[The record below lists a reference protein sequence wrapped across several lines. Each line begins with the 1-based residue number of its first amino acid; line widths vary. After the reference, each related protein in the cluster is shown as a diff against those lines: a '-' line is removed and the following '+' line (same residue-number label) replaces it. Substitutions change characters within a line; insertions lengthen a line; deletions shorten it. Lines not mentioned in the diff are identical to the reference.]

1 MEHDHTAQS
10 VIAGNAAAAVAAVE
24 GALPPRPKIGAEEL
38 RKANMILKRY
48 KEGKTRLEQRII
60 DNEQFWKLRHWE
72 QMEKQGE
79 GGNSGDPQP
88 ASGWLVNCIL
98 SKHADAMDC
107 YPSPTVLPREPDDRQ
122 EARRLSRILPVILKK
137 NQFKRIYSSAWWY
150 KLKSGCAV
158 YGVFWDGTKLGG
170 LGDISVK
177 RMDLL
182 NLFWEPGVTDIQ
194 DSAHFFS
201 TELRDNEKL
210 LEEYPQLEGKLG
222 RGSMTLSRY
231 LYDDTVDTSDKSL
244 VVDWYYHTNV
254 EGRKVLQYCKYVG
267 ETVLYATENDTVRP
281 TRTQMAGVDE
291 EGRPVLQQV
300 PCGPSMAQRGWYDHG
315 KYPFVFDVLFPEEG
329 TPCGY
334 GYVDLC
340 KSPQKQIDLMNQAIL
355 KNTLANAT
363 PRFFIRS
370 DGAVNENEY
379 ADWTRPFVHTNGN
392 LGADSIAPIRAGSLD
407 SVYVAI
413 LNNKI
418 AEMKETAGN
427 RDVAN
432 GGTAS
437 GVTAGTAIAALQESS
452 GKLSRNMIDDGY
464 EAFAD
469 VVTLCIELIRQFYQ
483 LPRQF
488 RLLGAM
494 GTEEFISY
502 DCSGLQP
509 KAMDDGVSVSY
520 RVPEFDLE
528 IGAEQESPYRTAEHN
543 QLALQLFQLGFFR
556 EELADQALR
565 CLELMEF
572 KNKDQLVRLIAGGR
586 TQAAEIAALR
596 QQLLQLAQVVDEA
609 KGTRLAPA
617 LAAEY
622 AGSSPASAV
631 AGTTPQPKNVSAME
645 RSRKQ
650 SRGGAAP
657 MIKAA
662 FGDNSL
668 WVCGHS
674 GCGPKGQDIVCAA
687 VSILTEATAAALKA
701 RDIPAIIVRGD
712 GFFACAAGSGGDMM
726 EPARQ
731 GLLLLARHYG
741 DNVEV
746 RDLRTGRERHA

>member
-1 MEHDHTAQS
+1 MEHNDTAQS
-10 VIAGNAAAAVAAVE
+10 VIARDAAAAMAAAD
-24 GALPPRPKIGAEEL
+24 GALPVRPKIGAEEL
-38 RKANMILKRY
+38 RRANGILKKY

-72 QMEKQGE
+72 QMEKEGQ

-107 YPSPTVLPREPDDRQ
+107 YPAPTVLPREPDDRQ
-122 EARRLSRILPVILKK
+122 EAQRLSRILPVVLKK
-137 NQFKRIYSSAWWY
+137 NQFKRTYSSAWWY

-201 TELRDNEKL
+201 TELVDNDKL
-210 LEEYPQLEGKLG
+210 LAEYPQLEGKLG
-222 RGSMTLSRY
+222 RGNFTMSRY
-231 LYDDTVDTSDKSL
+231 LYDDTVDTSNKSL
-244 VVDWYYHTNV
+244 VVDWYYHTNM

-267 ETVLYATENDTVRP
+267 ETVLYATENDTVQP
-281 TRTQMAGVDE
+281 TETQLMGADE
-291 EGRPVLQQV
+291 NGRPVMGQV

-334 GYVDLC
+334 GYIDLC

-392 LGADSIAPIRAGSLD
+392 LGSDSIAPIRAGSLD

-418 AEMKETAGN
+418 GEMKETAGN

-469 VVTLCIELIRQFYQ
+469 VVTLCIELIRQFYE

-494 GTEEFISY
+494 GTEEFVSY
-502 DCSGLQP
+502 DHSGLQP
-509 KAMDDGVSVSY
+509 RVMDDGVTVSY

-528 IGAEQESPYRTAEHN
+528 IGAERESPYRTAEAN
-543 QLALQLFQLGFFR
+543 QLALQLFQMGFFR
-556 EELADQALR
+556 DDLADQALR

-572 KNKDQLVRLIAGGR
+572 KNKDQLARVISGGQ
-586 TQAAEIAALR
+586 TQARQIAALR
-596 QQLLQLAQVVDEA
+596 QQLLQLAHVVDEA
-609 KGTRLAPA
+609 KGTHLAESLSA
-617 LAAEY
+617 EQGGGQNAA
-622 AGSSPASAV
+622 ASAGKAV
-631 AGTTPQPKNVSAME
+631 QESHSAME
-645 RSRKQ
+645 RSRQQ
-650 SRGGAAP
+650 SRE
-657 MIKAA
+657 
-662 FGDNSL
+662 
-668 WVCGHS
+668 V
-674 GCGPKGQDIVCAA
+674 
-687 VSILTEATAAALKA
+687 
-701 RDIPAIIVRGD
+701 VR
-712 GFFACAAGSGGDMM
+712 
-726 EPARQ
+726 PR
-731 GLLLLARHYG
+731 
-741 DNVEV
+741 
-746 RDLRTGRERHA
+746 

>member
-122 EARRLSRILPVILKK
+122 EAQRLSRILPVILKK
-137 NQFKRIYSSAWWY
+137 NQFKRTYSSAWWY

-210 LEEYPQLEGKLG
+210 LAEYPQLEGKLG

-281 TRTQMAGVDE
+281 TRTQMTGVDE
-291 EGRPVLQQV
+291 EGRPILQQV

-556 EELADQALR
+556 EDLADQALR

-596 QQLLQLAQVVDEA
+596 QQVLQLAQVVDEA

-650 SRGGAAP
+650 SRE
-657 MIKAA
+657 
-662 FGDNSL
+662 
-668 WVCGHS
+668 
-674 GCGPKGQDIVCAA
+674 A
-687 VSILTEATAAALKA
+687 VQP
-701 RDIPAIIVRGD
+701 R
-712 GFFACAAGSGGDMM
+712 
-726 EPARQ
+726 
-731 GLLLLARHYG
+731 
-741 DNVEV
+741 
-746 RDLRTGRERHA
+746 

>member
-1 MEHDHTAQS
+1 MEHNDTAQS
-10 VIAGNAAAAVAAVE
+10 AADILAR
-24 GALPPRPKIGAEEL
+24 PRIGPEEL
-38 RKANMILKRY
+38 RRANGILKKY
-48 KEGKTRLEQRII
+48 KEGKARLEQRII

-72 QMEKQGE
+72 QMEKEGQ

-107 YPSPTVLPREPDDRQ
+107 YPAPTVLPREPDDRL
-122 EARRLSRILPVILKK
+122 EAQRLSRILPVVLKK
-137 NQFKRIYSSAWWY
+137 NQFKRTYSSAWWY

-182 NLFWEPGVTDIQ
+182 NLFWEPGATDIQ

-201 TELRDNEKL
+201 TELVDNERL
-210 LEEYPQLEGKLG
+210 LADYPQLEGKLG
-222 RGSMTLSRY
+222 RGGFTLSRY
-231 LYDDTVDTSDKSL
+231 LYDDTVNTTGKSL
-244 VVDWYYHTNV
+244 VVDWYYHTAV
-254 EGRKVLQYCKYVG
+254 EGRRVLQYCKYVG
-267 ETVLYATENDTVRP
+267 ETVLYATENDTVQP
-281 TRTQMAGVDE
+281 TETRFLGTDE
-291 EGRPVLQQV
+291 EGRPVMGQA

-334 GYVDLC
+334 GYIDLC

-432 GGTAS
+432 GGTAA

-469 VVTLCIELIRQFYQ
+469 VVTLCIELIRQFYEM
-483 LPRQF
+483 PRQF

-494 GTEEFISY
+494 GTEEFVSY
-502 DCSGLQP
+502 DRSGLQP
-509 KAMDDGVSVSY
+509 RVMDDGVNVSY

-528 IGAEQESPYRTAEHN
+528 IGAERESPYRTAEAN
-543 QLALQLFQLGFFR
+543 QLALQLFQMGFFR
-556 EELADQALR
+556 EDLADQALR
-565 CLELMEF
+565 CLELMDF
-572 KNKDQLVRLIAGGR
+572 KNKDQLARIISGGR
-586 TQAAEIAALR
+586 TQAAEMAAMR

-609 KGTRLAPA
+609 KGTHLAER
-617 LAAEY
+617 LAAEQ
-622 AGSSPASAV
+622 ADGGSAAP
-631 AGTTPQPKNVSAME
+631 GTSRDAAARGAME
-645 RSRKQ
+645 RSRQQ
-650 SRGGAAP
+650 SRE
-657 MIKAA
+657 
-662 FGDNSL
+662 
-668 WVCGHS
+668 V
-674 GCGPKGQDIVCAA
+674 
-687 VSILTEATAAALKA
+687 
-701 RDIPAIIVRGD
+701 VR
-712 GFFACAAGSGGDMM
+712 
-726 EPARQ
+726 PR
-731 GLLLLARHYG
+731 
-741 DNVEV
+741 
-746 RDLRTGRERHA
+746 

>member
-1 MEHDHTAQS
+1 MEHNDTAQS
-10 VIAGNAAAAVAAVE
+10 VIARDAAAAMAAAD
-24 GALPPRPKIGAEEL
+24 GALPVRPKIGAEEL
-38 RKANMILKRY
+38 RRVNGILKKY

-72 QMEKQGE
+72 QMEKEGQ

-107 YPSPTVLPREPDDRQ
+107 YPAPTVLPREPDDRQ
-122 EARRLSRILPVILKK
+122 EAQRLSRILPVVLKK
-137 NQFKRIYSSAWWY
+137 NQFKRTYSSAWWY

-201 TELRDNEKL
+201 TELVDNDKL
-210 LEEYPQLEGKLG
+210 LAEYPQLEGKLG
-222 RGSMTLSRY
+222 RGNFTLSRY
-231 LYDDTVDTSDKSL
+231 LYDDTVDTSNKSL
-244 VVDWYYHTNV
+244 VVDWYYHTNM

-267 ETVLYATENDTVRP
+267 ETVLYATENDTVQP
-281 TRTQMAGVDE
+281 TETQLMGADE
-291 EGRPVLQQV
+291 NGRPVMGQV

-334 GYVDLC
+334 GYIDLC

-392 LGADSIAPIRAGSLD
+392 LGSDSIAPIRAGSLD

-418 AEMKETAGN
+418 GEMKETAGN

-469 VVTLCIELIRQFYQ
+469 VVTLCIELIRQFYE

-494 GTEEFISY
+494 GTEEFVSY
-502 DCSGLQP
+502 DHSGLQP
-509 KAMDDGVSVSY
+509 RVMDDGVTVSY

-528 IGAEQESPYRTAEHN
+528 IGAERESPYRTAEAN
-543 QLALQLFQLGFFR
+543 QLALQLFQTGFFR
-556 EELADQALR
+556 DDLADQALR

-572 KNKDQLVRLIAGGR
+572 KNKDQLARVISGGQ
-586 TQAAEIAALR
+586 TQARQIAALR

-609 KGTRLAPA
+609 KGTHLAESLSA
-617 LAAEY
+617 EQGGGQNAA
-622 AGSSPASAV
+622 ASAGKAV
-631 AGTTPQPKNVSAME
+631 QESHSAME
-645 RSRKQ
+645 RSRQQ
-650 SRGGAAP
+650 SRE
-657 MIKAA
+657 
-662 FGDNSL
+662 
-668 WVCGHS
+668 V
-674 GCGPKGQDIVCAA
+674 
-687 VSILTEATAAALKA
+687 
-701 RDIPAIIVRGD
+701 VR
-712 GFFACAAGSGGDMM
+712 
-726 EPARQ
+726 PR
-731 GLLLLARHYG
+731 
-741 DNVEV
+741 
-746 RDLRTGRERHA
+746 

>member
-1 MEHDHTAQS
+1 MEHNDTAQS
-10 VIAGNAAAAVAAVE
+10 AADILAR
-24 GALPPRPKIGAEEL
+24 PRIGPEEL
-38 RKANMILKRY
+38 RRANGILKKY
-48 KEGKTRLEQRII
+48 KEGKARLEQRII

-72 QMEKQGE
+72 QMEKEGQ

-107 YPSPTVLPREPDDRQ
+107 YPAPTVLPREPDDRL
-122 EARRLSRILPVILKK
+122 EAQRLSRILPVVLKK
-137 NQFKRIYSSAWWY
+137 NQFKRTYSSAWWY

-194 DSAHFFS
+194 GSAHFFS
-201 TELRDNEKL
+201 TELVDNERL
-210 LEEYPQLEGKLG
+210 LADYPQLEGKLG
-222 RGSMTLSRY
+222 RGGFTLSRY
-231 LYDDTVDTSDKSL
+231 LYDDTVDTTNKSL
-244 VVDWYYHTNV
+244 VVDWYYHTAV
-254 EGRKVLQYCKYVG
+254 EGRRVLQYCKYVG
-267 ETVLYATENDTVRP
+267 ETVLYATENDTVQP
-281 TRTQMAGVDE
+281 TETRFLGTDE
-291 EGRPVLQQV
+291 EGRPVMGQA

-334 GYVDLC
+334 GYIDLC

-432 GGTAS
+432 GGTAA

-469 VVTLCIELIRQFYQ
+469 VVTLCIELIRQFYEM
-483 LPRQF
+483 PRQF

-494 GTEEFISY
+494 GTEEFVSY
-502 DCSGLQP
+502 DRSGLQP
-509 KAMDDGVSVSY
+509 RVMDDGVNVSY

-528 IGAEQESPYRTAEHN
+528 IGAERESPYRTAEAN
-543 QLALQLFQLGFFR
+543 QLALQLFQMGFFR
-556 EELADQALR
+556 EDLADQALR
-565 CLELMEF
+565 CLELMDF
-572 KNKDQLVRLIAGGR
+572 KNKDQLARIISGGR
-586 TQAAEIAALR
+586 TQAVEMAAMR

-609 KGTRLAPA
+609 KGTHLAER
-617 LAAEY
+617 LAAEQ
-622 AGSSPASAV
+622 ADGGSAAP
-631 AGTTPQPKNVSAME
+631 GTSRDAAARGAME
-645 RSRKQ
+645 RSRQQ
-650 SRGGAAP
+650 SRE
-657 MIKAA
+657 
-662 FGDNSL
+662 
-668 WVCGHS
+668 V
-674 GCGPKGQDIVCAA
+674 
-687 VSILTEATAAALKA
+687 
-701 RDIPAIIVRGD
+701 VR
-712 GFFACAAGSGGDMM
+712 
-726 EPARQ
+726 PR
-731 GLLLLARHYG
+731 
-741 DNVEV
+741 
-746 RDLRTGRERHA
+746 

>member
-1 MEHDHTAQS
+1 MEHNDTAQS
-10 VIAGNAAAAVAAVE
+10 VIARDAAAAMAAAD
-24 GALPPRPKIGAEEL
+24 GALPVRPKIGAEEL
-38 RKANMILKRY
+38 RRANGILKKY

-72 QMEKQGE
+72 QMEKEGQ

-107 YPSPTVLPREPDDRQ
+107 YPAPTVLPREPDDRQ
-122 EARRLSRILPVILKK
+122 EAQRLSRILPVVLKK
-137 NQFKRIYSSAWWY
+137 NQFKRTYSSAWWY

-201 TELRDNEKL
+201 TELVDNDKL
-210 LEEYPQLEGKLG
+210 LAEYPQLEGKLG
-222 RGSMTLSRY
+222 RGNFTLSRY
-231 LYDDTVDTSDKSL
+231 LYDDTVDTSNKSL
-244 VVDWYYHTNV
+244 VVDWYYHTNM

-267 ETVLYATENDTVRP
+267 ETVLYATENDTVQP
-281 TRTQMAGVDE
+281 TETQLMGADE
-291 EGRPVLQQV
+291 NGRPVMGQV

-334 GYVDLC
+334 GYIDLC

-379 ADWTRPFVHTNGN
+379 ADCTRPFVHTNGN
-392 LGADSIAPIRAGSLD
+392 LGSDSIAPIRAGSLD

-418 AEMKETAGN
+418 GEMKETAGN

-469 VVTLCIELIRQFYQ
+469 VVTLCIELIRQFYE

-494 GTEEFISY
+494 GTEEFVSY
-502 DCSGLQP
+502 DHSGLQP
-509 KAMDDGVSVSY
+509 RVMDDGVTVSY

-528 IGAEQESPYRTAEHN
+528 IGAERESPYRTAEAN
-543 QLALQLFQLGFFR
+543 QLALQLFQMGFFR
-556 EELADQALR
+556 DDLADQALR

-572 KNKDQLVRLIAGGR
+572 KNKDQLARVISGGQ
-586 TQAAEIAALR
+586 TQARQIAALR

-609 KGTRLAPA
+609 KGTHLAESLSA
-617 LAAEY
+617 EQGGGQNAA
-622 AGSSPASAV
+622 ASAGKAV
-631 AGTTPQPKNVSAME
+631 QESRSAME
-645 RSRKQ
+645 RSRQQ
-650 SRGGAAP
+650 SRE
-657 MIKAA
+657 
-662 FGDNSL
+662 
-668 WVCGHS
+668 V
-674 GCGPKGQDIVCAA
+674 
-687 VSILTEATAAALKA
+687 
-701 RDIPAIIVRGD
+701 VR
-712 GFFACAAGSGGDMM
+712 
-726 EPARQ
+726 PR
-731 GLLLLARHYG
+731 
-741 DNVEV
+741 
-746 RDLRTGRERHA
+746 